1 LLLLV
6 IATIFTAGSL
16 AVVAANGVYSTVF
29 WTFAT
34 LAANIVLLMLL
45 VIVLLLVWA
54 VGRKQV

>member
-1 LLLLV
+1 M